1 MRNEISCELCRD
13 LIPLVK
19 DGVASDESTQVVIR
33 HTEICDSCRALLG
46 AERMSYPGQENMLH
60 TVLRRMRTFL
70 TMLLMFGIL
79 YGLSLTAGSGIF
91 YNVVLMPLIGAVGY
105 YLFRWR
111 ALYILPLLLTVT
123 HGITNLLGMGN
134 ERLDLYSV
142 LMWSGMYSLFAVL
155 GVVIAAL
162 LHFVFRKED

>member
-19 DGVASDESTQVVIR
+19 DGVASDESTQAVIR
-33 HTEICDSCRALLG
+33 HTETCDSCRALQ
-46 AERMSYPGQENMLH
+46 S
-60 TVLRRMRTFL
+60 VLRRMRTFL
-70 TMLLMFGIL
+70 AMLLMFGIL

-155 GVVIAAL
+155 GVIIAAL